1 MEHRIPVTCH
11 EKLLN
16 RLESL
21 LGHDFVTWTVEI
33 EVGDP
38 LELVLDHVPSPTAE
52 STSTT
57 KTTDSSSTTSS
68 THIPI
73 VIDVNES
80 VSGVRPGAILCC
92 INDHI
97 TLDDEI
103 TDIHTFLTILYESQ
117 LPRKLRFC
125 RVGQRTDRIW
135 SDGDNCCPRDDT
147 SVLFDA
153 YGFSSDIHSLSLLQ
167 THQRGIHTAKEKTR
181 RDLEWIAYLKAIG
194 GTDNVKPSGVF
205 TPNPELK
212 YMVRRGIPAAFRP
225 VLWLNISL
233 GDSSLPYQYLN
244 CRYLVNIHVTNS
256 HFISVKLSHP
266 S

>member
-1 MEHRIPVTCH
+1 MDQNIPVTCH
-11 EKLLN
+11 EKLLT
-16 RLESL
+16 RLEEL

-33 EVGDP
+33 EVGNR

-52 STSTT
+52 TISTT
-57 KTTDSSSTTSS
+57 STTDSSSSTSGS
-68 THIPI
+68 AFFRHIPI
-73 VIDVNES
+73 VIDVNEG

-103 TDIHTFLTILYESQ
+103 SDIHTFLNILYESQ

-125 RVGQRTDRIW
+125 RVGQRTDRVW

-194 GTDNVKPSGVF
+194 DPLPPPSYY
-205 TPNPELK
+205 P
-212 YMVRRGIPAAFRP
+212 
-225 VLWLNISL
+225 ISSDQMIL
-233 GDSSLPYQYLN
+233 LCL
-244 CRYLVNIHVTNS
+244 C
-256 HFISVKLSHP
+256 SVKI
-266 S
+266 